1 MSRYRFGGFKARLQA
16 GIAAAA
22 LLWATSAAAAP
33 TTIVGNNIINVA
45 GSTSVVFGG
54 QTFVNKGLQ
63 GVARLDAT
71 TTKDFNGDTFG
82 AFSSLDLNLN
92 AWRKTATGYTGVLYS
107 LPDRGPN
114 GVGSVT
120 FSDYAAR
127 TSIFSMNFTPYT
139 GTTDLP
145 ASAASQ
151 QQLQLTQTGGFF
163 FRDFNGNL
171 TTGLDPGTGST
182 AFVTQNGKQLPGSTV
197 GAAAGKISVDA
208 EALRFLNDGSFY
220 VGDEY
225 GANVYYFDATGR
237 MQGVV
242 QPPAALIPRN
252 ADGSL
257 SFTSLTDAT
266 TGRRL
271 NQGIEGMAVTPDNK
285 KLVTVLQSA
294 AMQDSTT
301 DQSTRTNT
309 RLMIYDISTSRT
321 PTAPIADYV
330 LQLPIFNQNGSTT
343 AAPNRTAA
351 QSEVL
356 ALNDT
361 QFLVLSRDGNGLGQ
375 ANVNP
380 VFKSVLL
387 VDITG
392 ATNIA
397 GTTFETTAAPIAT
410 GGVLNSTI
418 VPVRQ
423 TEVLNILNQTQLNKF
438 GINLNNTAPTRLTLT
453 EKWEG
458 MALAPVLEEGAPQD
472 FFLFVGNDNDFLA
485 SNCRVGGQDCSQ
497 AVTSDGVVLI
507 YRLTL
512 PTYVDPKYLE
522 SMITTGPL
530 SVELTDQSGMSVAA
544 VNSGN
549 ALAQLN
555 AQRRLGIATK
565 GVGAWAQG
573 TYINRKW
580 DALSTPGTSVKHDG
594 FQGTLGLDVG
604 LNDYFSV
611 GGMLGYGNQSGRRNG
626 FGIDAKSYSF
636 GGYLRFTGG
645 NFSVVTGYSRGHVDL
660 DRIERPAA
668 YGLTATATTDG
679 LGQSFFAEAAFITE
693 VGGWKAGPVL
703 GVYNDSVRV
712 NAYTETGAAGGNVF
726 VPQHTLSS
734 LVMGIGGEIYGEF
747 GGVTPNLRVTYN
759 RDFRDTARTL
769 ALTLA
774 SAQAAMATQVVTI
787 SPGNENYVEIGA
799 GVQGLI
805 GTRTNWNLGYSA
817 QIGTRDRFTH
827 VIRAGVG
834 FAF

>member
-1 MSRYRFGGFKARLQA
+1 MSRYRFGGFKSRLQA
-16 GIAAAA
+16 GIAVTA
-22 LLWATSAAAAP
+22 LLWATAAVAAP
-33 TTIVGNNIINVA
+33 TTIIGNNIVNVV

-54 QTFVNKGLQ
+54 QTFVNQGLQ

-71 TTKDFNGDTFG
+71 TTRDFNGDTFG
-82 AFSSLDLNLN
+82 AFSGMELNLAN
-92 AWRKTATGYTGVLYS
+92 WRKTSTGYTGTLYS

-127 TSIFSMNFTPYT
+127 TSIFGMTFTPYT
-139 GTTDLP
+139 SATALP
-145 ASAASQ
+145 TSEASQ
-151 QQLQLTQTGGFF
+151 HQLQLVQTGGFF
-163 FRDFNGNL
+163 FRDFNGNT
-171 TTGLDPGTGST
+171 TTGLDPGTGAT
-182 AFVTQNGKQLPGSTV
+182 AFVTQGGKQLPGSTV
-197 GAAAGKISVDA
+197 GVAAGKIALDS

-237 MQGVV
+237 MQGVI
-242 QPPAALIPRN
+242 QPPSALIPRG

-257 SFTSLTDAT
+257 SFTSLSDAT

-285 KLVTVLQSA
+285 KLVTLLQSA

-301 DQSTRTNT
+301 VQSTRTNT
-309 RLMIYDISTSRT
+309 RLMIYDISSNKA
-321 PTAPIADYV
+321 PTAPVADYV
-330 LQLPIFNQNGSTT
+330 LQLPIFNQSGSTT
-343 AAPNRTAA
+343 AAPNRAAA
-351 QSEVL
+351 QSELL
-356 ALNDT
+356 ALNDN

-375 ANVNP
+375 ATVDP

-387 VDITG
+387 IDITG

-397 GTTFETTAAPIAT
+397 GTTFETTNTPIAPS
-410 GGVLNSTI
+410 GVLNSTI
-418 VPVRQ
+418 VPARQ
-423 TEVLNILNQTQLNKF
+423 TEVVNLLNATQLGKF
-438 GINLNNTAPTRLTLT
+438 GINLNNTAPNRLTLT

-472 FFLFVGNDNDFLA
+472 FFLFVGNDSDFL
-485 SNCRVGGQDCSQ
+485 STNCRVGGQDCSQ

-512 PTYVDPKYLE
+512 PTYVDPQYLQ
-522 SMITTGPL
+522 SMITSGPV
-530 SVELTDQSGMSVAA
+530 SVELTDQSGLSVAG

-555 AQRRLGIATK
+555 AQRRLGIKSA

-573 TYINRKW
+573 TYVSRKW
-580 DALSTPGTSVKHDG
+580 DSLAAPGTSVKHDG
-594 FQGTLGLDVG
+594 FEGTLGLDVG
-604 LNDYFSV
+604 LNDQFSV
-611 GGMLGYGNQSGRRNG
+611 GAMLGYGSQSGRRGG
-626 FGIDAKSYSF
+626 FGIDAKGYSL

-645 NFSVVTGYSRGHVDL
+645 KFSIVTGYSRGHVDL
-660 DRIERPAA
+660 DRIERPGA
-668 YGLTATATTDG
+668 YGLTAAATTEG
-679 LGQSFFAEAAFITE
+679 LGQSFFAEAAYMTD
-693 VGGWKAGPVL
+693 VGRWTAGPVFGL
-703 GVYNDSVRV
+703 YNDSVRV
-712 NAYTETGAAGGNVF
+712 NAYTETGAAGGNML
-726 VPQHTLSS
+726 VPRHTLSS
-734 LVMGIGGEIYGEF
+734 FVMGIGGEIYGEF
-747 GGVTPNLRVTYN
+747 GNVTPNLRVTYN

-769 ALTLA
+769 PLTLA
-774 SAQAAMATQVVTI
+774 SAQAAMGTQVVTV
-787 SPGNENYVEIGA
+787 SPGNENYVEVGA

-827 VIRAGVG
+827 VIRGGVG